1 MYNFEIIATRNNT
14 NNQNVNCNIQNRT
27 LYIYV
32 LERKT
37 NERNHKSRNKTRDNI
52 RFYVVL
58 VSPLNIFQLVVPS
71 SFNIFNIYI
80 Y

>member
-1 MYNFEIIATRNNT
+1 MYMYNFEIIATRNNT

-37 NERNHKSRNKTRDNI
+37 NERNHKSRNKTTD
-52 RFYVVL
+52 V
-58 VSPLNIFQLVVPS
+58 
-71 SFNIFNIYI
+71 YI
-80 Y
+80 LI

>member
-27 LYIYV
+27 LYIYL

-37 NERNHKSRNKTRDNI
+37 NERNHKSRNKTRDVYTYI
-52 RFYVVL
+52 FYL
-58 VSPLNIFQLVVPS
+58 
-71 SFNIFNIYI
+71 
-80 Y
+80 

>member
-37 NERNHKSRNKTRDNI
+37 NERNHKSRNKTTDVYTYI
-52 RFYVVL
+52 FYL
-58 VSPLNIFQLVVPS
+58 
-71 SFNIFNIYI
+71 
-80 Y
+80 